1 MFVCGRTDRGEV
13 EVRVGDDRPLLV
25 KLDGGDDWPGDD
37 EFERR
42 MAELSVEFI
51 GRDDLS
57 PERRIALRGYLAEL
71 PDRLRPAPADGL
83 LQAR

>member
-1 MFVCGRTDRGEV
+1 MRA
-13 EVRVGDDRPLLV
+13 GDDRPLLV
-25 KLDGGDDWPGDD
+25 ELEGGDDDWPGDD

-42 MAELSVEFI
+42 VAELSVEFI

-57 PERRIALRGYLAEL
+57 PERRLALRRYLAEL
-71 PDRLRPAPADGL
+71 PDRLRPAPVDGL